1 MYIPDTVLER
11 LILDLDH
18 KGIPNL
24 LSILNLI
31 QNPIRNSHPTL
42 QLRDWI
48 SELYL
53 NIDKKL
59 LQVPGIQTAEVGK
72 HVVPERC
79 LLPVWGTDEI
89 GQVGDLKFDVWLGV
103 VDVTAVGV
111 VDGAEDGEKKAG
123 V

>member
-1 MYIPDTVLER
+1 MHISDTVLKR

-18 KGIPNL
+18 KSIPNL
-24 LSILNLI
+24 LSILSLI
-31 QNPIRNSHPTL
+31 QYPIRNSHL
-42 QLRDWI
+42 AFQLGHRI

-59 LQVPGIQTAEVGK
+59 LQIPGIQTAEVGK

-79 LLPVWGTDEI
+79 LLPVWGTDEV

-111 VDGAEDGEKKAG
+111 VDGAEDGEKEAG